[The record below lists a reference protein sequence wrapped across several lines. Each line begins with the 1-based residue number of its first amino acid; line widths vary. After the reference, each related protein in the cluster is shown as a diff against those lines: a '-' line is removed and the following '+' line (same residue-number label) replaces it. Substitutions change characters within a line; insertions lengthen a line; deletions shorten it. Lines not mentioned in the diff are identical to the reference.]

1 MSNSQS
7 ILKEKK
13 KKRTVFLTVLA
24 GAGADF
30 LKIAL
35 TVTAIVC
42 FLLNVDEKRV
52 RYMKITTSDFGKWF
66 TPSSPN
72 FYLEDTKK
80 NFSEIFFSSKR
91 VAPRAF
97 VIFFHSTGTRLVSH
111 KKNMR
116 YGPSAVE
123 KGYLQKKR
131 KK

>member
-1 MSNSQS
+1 
-7 ILKEKK
+7 
-13 KKRTVFLTVLA
+13 LA

-72 FYLEDTKK
+72 FYLEDTKFF
-80 NFSEIFFSSKR
+80 FSKIFFSSKR
-91 VAPRAF
+91 VAVAPRA
-97 VIFFHSTGTRLVSH
+97 L
-111 KKNMR
+111 
-116 YGPSAVE
+116 
-123 KGYLQKKR
+123 L
-131 KK
+131 

>member
-1 MSNSQS
+1 M
-7 ILKEKK
+7 
-13 KKRTVFLTVLA
+13 TVLA

-72 FYLEDTKK
+72 FYLEDTK
-80 NFSEIFFSSKR
+80 FFFRRFSSLQKEWLLPPARFCDFFCSSDLSRQQYEDMDR
-91 VAPRAF
+91 VQ
-97 VIFFHSTGTRLVSH
+97 SKKGTR
-111 KKNMR
+111 
-116 YGPSAVE
+116 
-123 KGYLQKKR
+123 KKR
-131 KK
+131 EKSKEILTENVYVLSLCFFI